1 MEMSQLTEESNPLLE
16 RSLAEQAHVL
26 GGTVSVAEIFPFIE
40 QDRYMSLKEAAE
52 YLPFC
57 ALTISKH
64 LKEIPHF
71 RYNRKLFFRKSELD
85 QWAEHWRVRTDD
97 LDKAM
102 QIAEEM
108 LSKEDAA

>member
-1 MEMSQLTEESNPLLE
+1 MKPAQLTEEISPILE
-16 RSLAEQAHVL
+16 RSLKDQEHVL
-26 GGTVSVAEIFPFIE
+26 NGTVSVAEIIAYIE
-40 QDRYMSLKEAAE
+40 QDKYLTLKEAAE

-85 QWAEHWRVRTDD
+85 QWAERWRVHTDD
-97 LDKAM
+97 VDKAM
-102 QIAEEM
+102 QMAEEM
-108 LSKEDAA
+108 LGEVER